1 MELYALLCIALIL
14 TPMLSMGYLY
24 PNSIFKYKLVL
35 PLMLPILIGCGNSY
49 PDKKEE
55 LEKFIEDSASCA
67 VSAEI
72 IGFYAIASKHRKHGD
87 LASGKRYRLY
97 SEPSNFEERIS
108 YYRNLTGKLSK
119 LFHGMNLNERCGEH
133 ILEKDVR

>member
-1 MELYALLCIALIL
+1 MELSTRISKGLIL
-14 TPMLSMGYLY
+14 TPISLILRLFS
-24 PNSIFKYKLVL
+24 KCKLVSL
-35 PLMLPILIGCGNSY
+35 FMIPILISCGNSY
-49 PDKKEE
+49 PDEKKE

-72 IGFYAIASKHRKHGD
+72 IGFYAIASKHRKHGN

-97 SEPSNFEERIS
+97 SEPSNFDERLS
-108 YYRNLTGKLSK
+108 YYRNITGNLSK